1 MAYAPDPGALQRS
14 LLTAGLG
21 LLSNRS
27 PTDLHTAIL
36 NSLRSQQQQ
45 GIPYQALQLLGIH
58 PGGFLQP
65 TYTLA
70 APPMVRR
77 TSTALLCPCFR
88 ADGHLGQTTRR
99 SSISYCAHR
108 GRSRHIRAS
117 EIDALFPW
125 VLIYPLG

>member
-45 GIPYQALQLLGIH
+45 NVPFNALQLLGLH
-58 PGGFLQP
+58 PGGFMQAP
-65 TYTLA
+65 YTPATPATISPQNLYRSPMQIFPGMWQWFQQNPA
-70 APPMVRR
+70 FIDLYLRGGMQSPPI
-77 TSTALLCPCFR
+77 T
-88 ADGHLGQTTRR
+88 
-99 SSISYCAHR
+99 
-108 GRSRHIRAS
+108 
-117 EIDALFPW
+117 
-125 VLIYPLG
+125 